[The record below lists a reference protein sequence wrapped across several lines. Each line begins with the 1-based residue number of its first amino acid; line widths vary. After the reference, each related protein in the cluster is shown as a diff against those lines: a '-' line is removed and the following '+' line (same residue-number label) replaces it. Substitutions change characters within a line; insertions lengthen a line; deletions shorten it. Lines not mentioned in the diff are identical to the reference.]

1 MLEIEIGFKAIF
13 NRESGRSTVEISRH
27 KDPILSHIL
36 IVNSIGS
43 KRYDNSWIIEK
54 DLPVWV
60 SYLESDGY
68 NQIKIGK
75 DVESFKKNNKKK

>member
-1 MLEIEIGFKAIF
+1 MLEIEIGSKAIF
-13 NRESGRSTVEISRH
+13 NKESGKSTIEISRH

-54 DLPVWV
+54 DLPIWI
-60 SYLESDGY
+60 SYFETNGY
-68 NQIKIGK
+68 NQIKMGK
-75 DVESFKKNNKKK
+75 DVESFKKNNRKK